1 VSADSAARSGKEKT
15 WISAAMPTD
24 VWKEAFSGDSL
35 VILQDANHSEGMP
48 RILKWLIKKKKHR
61 NHGAGINANIWGI
74 LMGSMLPYIAYMDP
88 MGLLPRYFDETLE
101 FYGLLTKPLRVPH

>member
-1 VSADSAARSGKEKT
+1 VVSADSAARSGKEKT

-48 RILKWLIKKKKHR
+48 RILKWLI
-61 NHGAGINANIWGI
+61 
-74 LMGSMLPYIAYMDP
+74 
-88 MGLLPRYFDETLE
+88 
-101 FYGLLTKPLRVPH
+101 